1 MTIATPGRY
10 RLTEDVVT
18 RGTISIGTLPAGAEI
33 EITQVDAEGHKV
45 IGPQLGDWRYWDI
58 PAEPLP
64 SPSAAP
70 ATHHCPECY
79 REWWGPMGK
88 RCAACSV
95 PLALGPAPWHAAA
108 SPAPASP
115 RPEERDV
122 LREMASAPPVEGR
135 DYTEMPAPSPRPE
148 ESADPATICTC
159 PPGTCSDR
167 CRNCAACARDY
178 YGLPERNDAGSDH
191 RSGVGAG
198 SRDVDGSKASGR
210 GDVAAT
216 GKRGG
221 VDGALRPTVGAGEES
236 RPGNGADGGPGTA
249 GRRVRRGAG
258 EVATPA
264 PPPAP
269 TRDGTLPFP
278 DDAGPRCDACKG
290 RGWVPGDCH
299 PREVCGTCNGTG
311 YPKSWAA
318 EEIDRLD
325 REVARLRALQSEA
338 RAAALHEAADH
349 LDRIAPYAEDQ
360 QTTFNAQGCAREV
373 RLLASAPPRAE
384 TGREERCP
392 KCGCAGEV
400 FTRAGNRWARCLSR
414 PGSSCMNEWP
424 LAPAA
429 SPTTEST
436 DQGVDRE

>member
-1 MTIATPGRY
+1 MTTTCPYCHAPHSNGNHSDGWCG
-10 RLTEDVVT
+10 LCQ
-18 RGTISIGTLPAGAEI
+18 RGVYTIT
-33 EITQVDAEGHKV
+33 
-45 IGPQLGDWRYWDI
+45 I
-58 PAEPLP
+58 P
-64 SPSAAP
+64 
-70 ATHHCPECY
+70 
-79 REWWGPMGK
+79 
-88 RCAACSV
+88 SV
-95 PLALGPAPWHAAA
+95 
-108 SPAPASP
+108 
-115 RPEERDV
+115 
-122 LREMASAPPVEGR
+122 
-135 DYTEMPAPSPRPE
+135 PAPSPRPE
-148 ESADPATICTC
+148 GNEDPETAPRRKSPLGECAGSTCAYAPRDEHGFARCPECGWTFLAEGHTLIPRHPHRGERCRLPVAAPCSFGIDKGPC
-159 PPGTCSDR
+159 PPFCEHGRAPEPR
-167 CRNCAACARDY
+167 C
-178 YGLPERNDAGSDH
+178 
-191 RSGVGAG
+191 
-198 SRDVDGSKASGR
+198 VDC
-210 GDVAAT
+210 
-216 GKRGG
+216 
-221 VDGALRPTVGAGEES
+221 
-236 RPGNGADGGPGTA
+236 GGPVTP
-249 GRRVRRGAG
+249 RRWLEHTEYVCAKCRLVMTESEALSH
-258 EVATPA
+258 VPKPCLAPVPA